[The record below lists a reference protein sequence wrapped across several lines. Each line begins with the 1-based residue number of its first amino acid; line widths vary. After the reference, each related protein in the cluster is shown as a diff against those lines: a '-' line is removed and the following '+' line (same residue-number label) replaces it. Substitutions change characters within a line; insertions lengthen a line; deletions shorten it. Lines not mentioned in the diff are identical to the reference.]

1 MPDLHCVE
9 QNRALVETGAR
20 GMHRRHETENIPIE
34 ILRSFVTVL
43 DTGSFTK
50 AAAVL
55 ALTQSA
61 ISAQMKRLQ
70 RLLRDELFTRG
81 MVNVTLTEKGKFAA
95 DYARRIL
102 ALNDFLVQG
111 AACGVRVGLPPLYGN
126 DLLREVSARCKKDSV
141 NVQFYCD
148 SVPNLRKRFEAGH
161 LDVFLDLSSDPPPDA
176 VTSWT
181 ESVVWVSAHE
191 FVAASEEPFH
201 FINWPGSPSEEIAFR
216 ALRRSS
222 IRFDTPA
229 AAFDIAS
236 YLEAVQAALGYGVMA
251 ERGVPQSL
259 RICREQSLPILGPM
273 HVGLK
278 KKSGVEEGS
287 DAVVAYLEKA
297 AERLHGRLDS
307 PSASQQ

>member
-1 MPDLHCVE
+1 MPDLQCRE
-9 QNRALVETGAR
+9 QNRPLAETGAR
-20 GMHRRHETENIPIE
+20 GMHRRHETENIPTE

-50 AAAVL
+50 AATVL

-61 ISAQMKRLQ
+61 VSAQMKRLQ
-70 RLLRDELFTRG
+70 RLLKDELFTRG
-81 MVNVTLTEKGKFAA
+81 TVNVTLTDKGKFAA
-95 DYARRIL
+95 NYARRIL
-102 ALNDFLVQG
+102 ALNDLLLQG
-111 AACGVRVGLPPLYGN
+111 ATGGVRIGLPPLYGI
-126 DLLREVSARCKKDSV
+126 DLLREVAARCKTDGV

-148 SVPNLRKRFEAGH
+148 SVSNLRKRFEAGH
-161 LDVFLDLSSDPPPDA
+161 LDVFLDLSSDPSPDA

-191 FVAASEEPFH
+191 FVGSSKEPFH

-222 IRFDTPA
+222 IRYDMPA
-229 AAFDIAS
+229 TAFDIAS
-236 YLEAVQAALGYGVMA
+236 YLEIVQAALGYGVMA
-251 ERGVPQSL
+251 ERGVPQNL

-278 KKSGVEEGS
+278 KSGVDDDL
-287 DAVVAYLEKA
+287 DAVVAYLKTA
-297 AERLHGRLDS
+297 AERLHGHLDCA
-307 PSASQQ
+307 SAS